1 MTETDLQV
9 LKASVDRVVKIIC
22 RDGEI
27 MLARIDYVWD
37 EYEDVSYD
45 LISTTK
51 ESQHEKHDEQP
62 IYLIKFRDIER
73 VEPLQT
79 PENST

>member
-9 LKASVDRVVKIIC
+9 LKGSVGRVVRIVC

-51 ESQHEKHDEQP
+51 ESHYEKHDEQP
-62 IYLIKFRDIER
+62 IYVIKFQDIER
-73 VEPLQT
+73 VEPPQT
-79 PENST
+79 PESST